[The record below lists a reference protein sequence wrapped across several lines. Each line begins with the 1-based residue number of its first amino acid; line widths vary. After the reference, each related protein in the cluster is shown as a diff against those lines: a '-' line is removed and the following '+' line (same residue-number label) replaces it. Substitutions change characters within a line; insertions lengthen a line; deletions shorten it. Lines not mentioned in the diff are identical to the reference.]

1 MILNLRSFV
10 TLDPS
15 KFHLDFPQTREDLSP
30 SANTSCSSPDI
41 AIKRQ
46 KELKDGEVV
55 SPARSNQMLSV
66 LALQSEDSN
75 CPPLSYREIVSEYY
89 WDKYAKVDDWF
100 VPKSSN
106 SRTGLL
112 YLKWLSQSLRD
123 VKLIWSPKHYDYDRL
138 RFPKITEDEIYY
150 LDRVE
155 EFLNFRLY
163 APP

>member
-1 MILNLRSFV
+1 MILNLRSFEII
-10 TLDPS
+10 DSS
-15 KFHLDFPQTREDLSP
+15 KFKLDLPLNSGDLSP
-30 SANTSCSSPDI
+30 TANTSCSSPDI

-46 KELKDGEVV
+46 KELKDEEVV

-66 LALQSEDSN
+66 LALQSEDSF
-75 CPPLSYREIVSEYY
+75 CPPLSYKEIVSEYY

-100 VPKSSN
+100 VRKNSN

-112 YLKWLSQSLRD
+112 YLKWLSQTLRD

-150 LDRVE
+150 LDWVE
-155 EFLNFRLY
+155 EFLNFK
-163 APP
+163 P